1 MRSGSQNLQSIQT
14 NRSLSAEIYI
24 RRIFLP
30 PTEYLNVP
38 IAIPQTYCRLKGR
51 SRVQLWHPFHRAP
64 FPMHAQLVPG
74 DVKRMHS
81 VLNTLSQAPVGG
93 EEKKGRLRESI
104 VGQFLC
110 AFLCFISLADVSLRS
125 NRERSVKNDPT
136 QYLSTV
142 ELMVE
147 NDNPVPSYLSDV
159 FSKPNG

>member
-1 MRSGSQNLQSIQT
+1 
-14 NRSLSAEIYI
+14 
-24 RRIFLP
+24 
-30 PTEYLNVP
+30 
-38 IAIPQTYCRLKGR
+38 
-51 SRVQLWHPFHRAP
+51 
-64 FPMHAQLVPG
+64 
-74 DVKRMHS
+74 MHS

-110 AFLCFISLADVSLRS
+110 AFLCFISLVDVSPRS

-159 FSKPNG
+159 FSKPDG